1 MFGSPVLRNT
11 ISILEFEA
19 LSAINA
25 ALIVNCEVLV
35 NLIEP
40 WQYPPIVETFQSLSD
55 FLRSSVERNARLAWV
70 AVEPLCHTYKKAR
83 LNLKGV

>member
-1 MFGSPVLRNT
+1 
-11 ISILEFEA
+11 LEFEA

-25 ALIVNCEVLV
+25 ALIVNCEDLV

-40 WQYPPIVETFQSLSD
+40 WQCPPIVETFQSLSD
-55 FLRSSVERNARLAWV
+55 FQRTSIDRNARVAWV
-70 AVEPLCHTYKKAR
+70 AVELRYHTYEKGR